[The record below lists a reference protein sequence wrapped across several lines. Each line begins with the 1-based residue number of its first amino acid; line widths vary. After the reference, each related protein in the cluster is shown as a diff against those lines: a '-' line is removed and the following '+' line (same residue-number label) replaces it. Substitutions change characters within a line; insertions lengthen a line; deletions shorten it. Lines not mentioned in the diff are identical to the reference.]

1 MNSDII
7 DSLLADWAKQKP
19 DMAGTGMAASAR
31 IIHLGNRFEQNV
43 NQVLKTHG
51 IKYTDFDILAT
62 LRRKGSPFQLS
73 PGELQ
78 KSVILTSGAMTACLK
93 RLENKGLVKRTVSDG
108 DRRGVKVT
116 LTTKGNT
123 LIEESIAGRFAL
135 ADKSVCALDE
145 SELSTLITL
154 LRKISLS
161 SG

>member
-1 MNSDII
+1 M
-7 DSLLADWAKQKP
+7 
-19 DMAGTGMAASAR
+19 
-31 IIHLGNRFEQNV
+31 
-43 NQVLKTHG
+43 
-51 IKYTDFDILAT
+51 
-62 LRRKGSPFQLS
+62 
-73 PGELQ
+73 
-78 KSVILTSGAMTACLK
+78 
-93 RLENKGLVKRTVSDG
+93 KRTVSDG